1 MSRPSQIRFLSRT
14 ARLYDPLVRAMG
26 FSRLWEEAAELAAP
40 SENLP
45 SLDVCTGTG
54 GLALALAQRG
64 ARVIGLDLA
73 QGMLERAALKAR
85 AAGLDGRARWVRMD
99 ACELAFSPASF
110 PLVTC
115 SMALHEMA
123 EEERCQV
130 LREMNRVASDRVVV
144 AEYRIPRGRWRE
156 LLFRARRAFEYLE
169 SDDFESF
176 AGRDFRARL
185 DSAGLIADVPRDAGS
200 YRIWPC
206 RVRR

>member
-14 ARLYDPLVRAMG
+14 ARFYDPMVRAMG
-26 FSRLWEEAAELAAP
+26 FSRLWEDVAEVAEPAA
-40 SENLP
+40 NLS

-54 GLALALAQRG
+54 GVALALAQRG

-73 QGMLERAALKAR
+73 HGMLQRAAAKAR

-99 ACELAFSPASF
+99 ACRLAFSSTSF

-123 EEERCQV
+123 EEERCRV
-130 LREMNRVASDRVVV
+130 LREMHRVASERVVV
-144 AEYRIPRGRWRE
+144 AEYRVPSGRWRRR
-156 LLFRARRAFEYLE
+156 LFRARRAFEYLE

-176 AGRDFRARL
+176 AGRDFRERL
-185 DSAGLIADVPRDAGS
+185 ASADLVADEPRDAGS